1 MATSTAKLNAV
12 MPMDHLY
19 PGRSTKS
26 AQSNAPK
33 KGNAHK
39 SQRTPPYGKIQL
51 RCCAAFS

>member
-1 MATSTAKLNAV
+1 LATSTAKLNAV

-26 AQSNAPK
+26 AQSNNPEEE
-33 KGNAHK
+33 NASK